1 MKNMVY
7 LLFVMVFCVTDIRAQ
22 LPEGWYM
29 AKDPQ
34 SLDPACP
41 KDYAIGIDKGTKYNG
56 KVSAFIESRNA
67 QPEGAAILLQEASP
81 ADYKGKRIR
90 ISAFVNADNIQNWS
104 GLFVSL
110 DARGYKGLNDF
121 MYDRPIKG
129 TIEWKK
135 QEVVIQ
141 IPVDAERIFYG
152 VWLEGKGKIW
162 VDDFVIE
169 IVGEETPI
177 TAGRRILKRP
187 RNLNLE
193 E

>member
-1 MKNMVY
+1 
-7 LLFVMVFCVTDIRAQ
+7 
-22 LPEGWYM
+22 
-29 AKDPQ
+29 
-34 SLDPACP
+34 
-41 KDYAIGIDKGTKYNG
+41 
-56 KVSAFIESRNA
+56 
-67 QPEGAAILLQEASP
+67 
-81 ADYKGKRIR
+81 
-90 ISAFVNADNIQNWS
+90 
-104 GLFVSL
+104 
-110 DARGYKGLNDF
+110 LNDF